1 MSTQFHPPF
10 GNQTVIFVSAAVD
23 TPGAA
28 VGSLGEQISGPAGSL
43 QTPTKVAVQNCRHR
57 PLRDSETPQYLTDVA
72 TQVWKTTAPP
82 VPAAMAADPT
92 GHLIVNGIT
101 YKIVAGAQPFPDPQS
116 ETGAIFKVTILSYV
130 HVG

>member
-10 GNQTVIFVSAAVD
+10 GNQTVIFVAAAVS
-23 TPGAA
+23 TPGGA
-28 VGSLGEQISGPAGSL
+28 VGSLGEQVSGPAGSL
-43 QTPTKVAVQNCRHR
+43 QTSIKTPVKNCRHR

-82 VPAAMAADPT
+82 DPAALAANPT
-92 GHLIVNGIT
+92 GHLIVDGVT
-101 YKIVAGAQPFPDPQS
+101 YKIVAGAQPFPDPQ
-116 ETGAIFKVTILSYV
+116 GGGIFKVTILSYV